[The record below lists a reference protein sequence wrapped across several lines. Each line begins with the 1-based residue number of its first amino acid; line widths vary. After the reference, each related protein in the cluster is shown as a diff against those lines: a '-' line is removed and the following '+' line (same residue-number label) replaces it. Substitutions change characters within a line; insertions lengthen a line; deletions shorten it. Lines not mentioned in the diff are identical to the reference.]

1 MKKSN
6 KQFAEALYKTTKG
19 LKDKDLERV
28 LFNFA
33 KLLVRSHKLKQAERI
48 IEEYIKYAKK
58 QEGVKEIEITSAHK
72 LDQETIDKIKQVFGD
87 KVNEQQIIDKNI
99 LGGVSIKLEDK
110 ILDATIKTQ
119 LKQLKNAL

>member
-6 KQFAEALYKTTKG
+6 KQFAEALYKVTKG

-48 IEEYIKYAKK
+48 IE
-58 QEGVKEIEITSAHK
+58 
-72 LDQETIDKIKQVFGD
+72 
-87 KVNEQQIIDKNI
+87 
-99 LGGVSIKLEDK
+99 
-110 ILDATIKTQ
+110 
-119 LKQLKNAL
+119 

>member
-6 KQFAEALYKTTKG
+6 KQFAEALYKVTKS